1 MNGGQ
6 GKAPAEAWQA
16 GDIPS
21 QGAGTQMSHETP
33 GMCVRAGGVGEP
45 VAEVLAWW
53 GSNGLDSEPAATSR
67 FLMRFP
73 INNTRK
79 WLQLNLSAPVL
90 PLFALA
96 GRRRTTRVDALFV
109 CLFVCAA
116 AALITELSVSQH
128 QIYVVCLKPF
138 STLCRPSFI

>member
-6 GKAPAEAWQA
+6 RKAPAEAWQA

-21 QGAGTQMSHETP
+21 QGAGTQVSHETP
-33 GMCVRAGGVGEP
+33 GEVRAGGVGGP
-45 VAEVLAWW
+45 VAEVSAWW
-53 GSNGLDSEPAATSR
+53 GSNGLDSEPAATSG
-67 FLMRFP
+67 FLMRLP

-96 GRRRTTRVDALFV
+96 GEEAGTRAGGGCTHFGFV
-109 CLFVCAA
+109 C
-116 AALITELSVSQH
+116 
-128 QIYVVCLKPF
+128 P
-138 STLCRPSFI
+138 P